1 MRAFVAASVAAG
13 TNHWLG
19 RVLVA
24 NMPGSVVF
32 IGFALGRVPVFSLLA
47 SLGCLVWFLIGAFL
61 GASLWSS
68 SPGTED
74 SCWE

>member
-1 MRAFVAASVAAG
+1 MRAFVAAYVAAG

-32 IGFALGRVPVFSLLA
+32 IGFALAMFQA
-47 SLGCLVWFLIGAFL
+47 SRCVSPETTAVLGVTTLR
-61 GASLWSS
+61 SS
-68 SPGTED
+68 HGST
-74 SCWE
+74 